1 MVEGALITLF
11 VKSLLKDIQEKD
23 QAPQKFDLN

>member
-1 MVEGALITLF
+1 LITLF

-23 QAPQKFDLN
+23 QAPQKFDLNW